1 MDFPNNNFDELLSGM
16 LDGMLSDQ
24 ELRVLEQ
31 AMADDPSL
39 QAKLDDLAA
48 SRSAL
53 LRGRS
58 RGRLGPDFAKSVSLA
73 ARDRAAALGPDAPA
87 WLVPTDFHR
96 PGAPVK
102 PAPQESI
109 SPLETIPAFKRAWV
123 YACVSLAAVFALIF
137 VFIQEPEKQGLVQ
150 LDPQA
155 TNTSE
160 SSDLKV
166 IEKAEELLAASPN
179 AAEKS
184 SENTLFKEE
193 APSQNAAL
201 LDTESAI
208 ASLNT
213 ENQAGTTTGTMAT
226 GESTIAA
233 PTEPSTAS
241 VAVVDSAGGVKE
253 ADRGNSVASTEP
265 KKSKTKKSKNEK
277 FLTAAI
283 YITIDEVALQNR
295 ALESILEDHG
305 VAYSSDHVLSDEEL
319 KRLSQSGLAT
329 PAQDEQEG
337 NVQVLFLKST
347 VENIGLAMESM
358 LAQEKDFP
366 QCLLEMTEDASA
378 GKLVKQLSSI
388 EVAEGSKGFARRI
401 VPAGTN
407 GSGLPFVVSNWR
419 SGSTPVPKNSG
430 NALSPEMIAMRQQA
444 GYALLFVRPAK

>member
-39 QAKLDDLAA
+39 EVKLEELAA

-58 RGRLGPDFAKSVSLA
+58 RGRLGPEFAKSIRLV
-73 ARDRAAALGPDAPA
+73 ARERAAAMGPDAPA
-87 WLVPTDFHR
+87 WLVPIDFQR
-96 PGAPVK
+96 PGSLAK
-102 PAPQESI
+102 PAAQESI

-123 YACVSLAAVFALIF
+123 YTCVSLAAVFALIF
-137 VFIQEPEKQGLVQ
+137 VFIQEPVKQGLVQ
-150 LDPQA
+150 LDPKA

-160 SSDLKV
+160 ASDLKV

-179 AAEKS
+179 ATEKS
-184 SENTLFKEE
+184 NEDTLLNEE
-193 APSQNAAL
+193 LLSQNAAL
-201 LDTESAI
+201 PDMESAI

-213 ENQAGTTTGTMAT
+213 ENQAGTTTETMAT
-226 GESTIAA
+226 DDSTIAA
-233 PTEPSTAS
+233 PTESPTAS
-241 VAVVDSAGGVKE
+241 VASVDPAGGVKE
-253 ADRGNSVASTEP
+253 ADRANAVASTEP
-265 KKSKTKKSKNEK
+265 KKSKTKKSKNET

-283 YITIDEVALQNR
+283 YITMDEVALQNR
-295 ALESILEDHG
+295 ALESILEEHG

-347 VENIGLAMESM
+347 VENIGFATESM
-358 LAQEKDFP
+358 LEQKKDFP
-366 QCLLEMTEDASA
+366 QCRLEMTEDASA
-378 GKLVKQLSSI
+378 GNLVKQLSSI

-401 VPAGTN
+401 VPAGTS
-407 GSGLPFVVSNWR
+407 GSGRPFVVSNWR
-419 SGSTPVPKNSG
+419 SGSTPMPKSSG
-430 NALSPEMIAMRQQA
+430 SSLSPEMIAMRQQA
-444 GYALLFVRPAK
+444 GYALLFVRTAK

>member
-24 ELRVLEQ
+24 ELRMLEQ

-39 QAKLDDLAA
+39 QAKLDELAA
-48 SRSAL
+48 SRSSL

-58 RGRLGPDFAKSVSLA
+58 RGRLGPDFARSVSLA
-73 ARDRAAALGPDAPA
+73 ARDRAAAMGPDSPA
-87 WLVPTDFHR
+87 WLVPADFHR
-96 PGAPVK
+96 PGALGKPV
-102 PAPQESI
+102 PQESI
-109 SPLETIPAFKRAWV
+109 SPLESIPAFKRAWV

-137 VFIQEPEKQGLVQ
+137 VFVQEPVKQGLVQ
-150 LDPQA
+150 LDPKV

-166 IEKAEELLAASPN
+166 IEKAEELLAASPGST
-179 AAEKS
+179 EKS
-184 SENTLFKEE
+184 KENTLFNEE
-193 APSQNAAL
+193 VPSQNAAL
-201 LDTESAI
+201 PDMESAI

-213 ENQAGTTTGTMAT
+213 ENQAGTTTETMAT
-226 GESTIAA
+226 DDSTIAA
-233 PTEPSTAS
+233 PTESPTAS
-241 VAVVDSAGGVKE
+241 VASVDPAGGVKE
-253 ADRGNSVASTEP
+253 ADRANAVASTEP
-265 KKSKTKKSKNEK
+265 KKSKTKKSKNET

-283 YITIDEVALQNR
+283 YITMDEVALQNR
-295 ALESILEDHG
+295 ALESILEEHG

-347 VENIGLAMESM
+347 VENIGLATESM
-358 LAQEKDFP
+358 LEQKKDFP
-366 QCLLEMTEDASA
+366 QCRLEMTEDASA

-401 VPAGTN
+401 VPAGTS
-407 GSGLPFVVSNWR
+407 GSGRPFVVSNWR
-419 SGSTPVPKNSG
+419 SGSTPMPKSSG
-430 NALSPEMIAMRQQA
+430 SSLSPEMITMRQQA
-444 GYALLFVRPAK
+444 GYALLFVRTAK